1 MSKPGRNDP
10 CYCGSGLK
18 YKKCHMKA
26 DQEAEKERSHIQR
39 AAGFIRR
46 DLLKFARDERFA
58 EDFAKALPL
67 YWHDYYD
74 ASNAEQMSQ
83 PEALRFFDWFVF
95 DYTLAD
101 GQRLIELYVEEQMA
115 DLSSHQQTIAADW
128 LNAGAGTLYE
138 LTAYEGQKLQ
148 LRDIF
153 TDESFEV
160 YEGGGRGNVE
170 VGELILTRLVPVA
183 DRLEFSTTSAY
194 LPQAEITDVKEKME
208 AAKEAFLAE
217 NPETSHTEFMR
228 RHSHLLVHHAL
239 VEAKNQGRPP
249 VARLD
254 ADRSDKKTQKIAQG
268 MARFK
273 R

>member
-1 MSKPGRNDP
+1 MSKPGRNDA

-18 YKKCHMKA
+18 YKKCHMKE
-26 DQEAEKERSHIQR
+26 DQAAEKEHSLRQR

-58 EDFAKALPL
+58 EDFANALPL
-67 YWHDYYD
+67 YWNDYYD
-74 ASNAEQMSQ
+74 AANAEQMSQ
-83 PEALRFFDWFVF
+83 AEALRFFDWFVF

-101 GQRLIELYVEEQMA
+101 GQRLINLYTAEQMG

-128 LNAGAGTLYE
+128 AGVGPATLYE
-138 LTAYEGQKLQ
+138 LVAYAGQILQ
-148 LRDIF
+148 LRDTF
-153 TDESFEV
+153 TGETFEV

-170 VGELILTRLVPVA
+170 LGELILTRLVPVA
-183 DRLEFSTTSAY
+183 DRLEFSTTAAY
-194 LPQAEITDVKEKME
+194 LPRAEITDVKAKIE
-208 AAKEAFLAE
+208 AAKETFLAE
-217 NPETSHTEFMR
+217 NPDASHAEFMR

-239 VEAKNQGRPP
+239 LEAKNQGRPP

-254 ADRSDKKTQKIAQG
+254 ANRTDTKTQKIAQG

>member
-26 DQEAEKERSHIQR
+26 DQEAEKERSQIQR

-58 EDFAKALPL
+58 EDFANALPL
-67 YWHDYYD
+67 YWHEYYD

-83 PEALRFFDWFVF
+83 GEALRFFDWFVF

-101 GQRLIELYVEEQMA
+101 GQRLINLYAQEQMD
-115 DLSSHQQTIAADW
+115 DLSTHQQQVAADW
-128 LNAGAGTLYE
+128 LEAGPVTLYE
-138 LTAYEGQKLQ
+138 LTAYEGQVLQ
-148 LRDIF
+148 LRDYF
-153 TDESFEV
+153 TDETFDV
-160 YEGGGRGNVE
+160 YEAGGRGNVE
-170 VGELILTRLVPVA
+170 LGELILTRLVPVA
-183 DRLEFSTTSAY
+183 DRLEFSTTAAY
-194 LPQAEITDVKEKME
+194 LPRAEITDVKEKIE
-208 AAKEAFLAE
+208 AAKEAFQAD
-217 NPETSHTEFMR
+217 NPDAGHTKFMR

-239 VEAKNQGRPP
+239 LEAKNQGRPP

-254 ADRSDKKTQKIAQG
+254 PDRSDKKTQKIAQG

>member
-18 YKKCHMKA
+18 YKKCHMKE

-39 AAGFIRR
+39 AAGFTRR

-58 EDFAKALPL
+58 EDFANALPI
-67 YWHDYYD
+67 YWNEYYD
-74 ASNAEQMSQ
+74 AANAEQMSQ
-83 PEALRFFDWFVF
+83 AEALRFFDWFVF

-101 GQRLIELYVEEQMA
+101 GRRLIELYAEEQMP
-115 DLSSHQQTIAADW
+115 DLSSHQQQVAADW
-128 LNAGAGTLYE
+128 LNAGPATLYE
-138 LTAYEGQKLQ
+138 LIAYEGQKLQ
-148 LRDIF
+148 LRDYF
-153 TDESFEV
+153 TGETFEV

-194 LPQAEITDVKEKME
+194 LPHAEITDVKEKVE
-208 AAKEAFLAE
+208 TVKEAYLAE
-217 NPETSHTEFMR
+217 HPDASHAEFMHK
-228 RHSHLLVHHAL
+228 HSHLLVHHAL
-239 VEAKNQGRPP
+239 LEAKNQGRPP